1 MTKKVT
7 IKDVTYGLANKI
19 LSSFNNSIPETEVWD
34 IAIKV
39 LYGLVNSGLDL
50 STLKSLSNVYYN
62 PEVFKSLLIAKLGNS
77 VSITS
82 NTPVTSQVST
92 SQTSEEVPEFIKD
105 NPWVNIIANKVR

>member
-7 IKDVTYGLANKI
+7 IKDVSYGIAQKI
-19 LSSFNNSIPETEVWD
+19 LSNFNSSIPETEVWD

-39 LYGLVNSGLDL
+39 LYGLVNSGLDI
-50 STLKSLSNVYYN
+50 STLKTLASLYYN
-62 PEVFKSLLIAKLGNS
+62 SEAFKSLLLSKLGNS

-92 SQTSEEVPEFIKD
+92 TQTNEEVPDFIKD